1 MDYRQLRE
9 NNNRTSTVS
18 GVILAVALHAGLAV
32 TLLSSGLTYLDPPP
46 PEDTFL
52 IDFTQVVEEEP
63 MEQKV
68 TSQQPQVEEPDPS
81 RDHELVQK
89 SKAQHVG
96 KKPNKAPEATVGD
109 KGDVEVKEPDREK
122 PIDNRALFSAAK
134 NKADKDTLAA
144 QTASSVSD
152 KLKAGHPKGNT
163 TYGKTDGIP
172 NGLDGRDV
180 VNESVV
186 PPIYNV
192 DEFDVI
198 VVVEISVNQ
207 YGDVVE
213 AKPGAIGTTTSN
225 HTLWNESRKAA
236 LKTKFNKSANAPVLQ
251 KGTITY
257 KFKAKI
263 EQK

>member
-9 NNNRTSTVS
+9 KNNRTSTVS

-89 SKAQHVG
+89 SEAQHVG

-109 KGDVEVKEPDREK
+109 KGDVEVKEPEREK

-152 KLKAGHPKGNT
+152 ELKAGHPKGNT
-163 TYGKTDGIP
+163 TYGKTDGTP
-172 NGLDGRDV
+172 NGLEGREVINESIVPPLYDVDEYDV
-180 VNESVV
+180 V
-186 PPIYNV
+186 
-192 DEFDVI
+192 
-198 VVVEISVNQ
+198 VVVEITVDQ
-207 YGDVVE
+207 YGFVKT
-213 AKPGAIGTTTSN
+213 ARAGALGTTTTNS
-225 HTLWNESRKAA
+225 TLWAESRKAA
-236 LKTKFNKSANAPVLQ
+236 LNTKFSPKANAPLQ

-257 KFKAKI
+257 KFVPKK
-263 EQK
+263 EK